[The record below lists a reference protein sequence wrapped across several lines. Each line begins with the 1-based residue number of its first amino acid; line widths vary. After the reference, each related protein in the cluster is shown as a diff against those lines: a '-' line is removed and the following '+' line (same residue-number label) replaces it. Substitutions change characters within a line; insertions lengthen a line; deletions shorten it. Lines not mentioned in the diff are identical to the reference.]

1 MNLQEEFT
9 ALKENLMNLSPE
21 SKMTATITAETTGEL
36 MDMAIKNNKD
46 IVKPF
51 TESAAQDFY
60 YFIVEVKN
68 NIFIRVKSEPKKYR
82 NG

>member
-21 SKMTATITAETTGEL
+21 SKMTATITAENTGEL
-36 MDMAIKNNKD
+36 MDVAIRYNKN

-51 TESAAQDFY
+51 TESADQNYY
-60 YFIVEVKN
+60 YFMYEVKKN
-68 NIFIRVKSEPKKYR
+68 VFLKVKSQPKKYR
-82 NG
+82 DG